1 MALRGDLG
9 KSKGKVH
16 YIVIHNNKD
25 RCLRERR
32 IEGFPRE
39 QYGPAGTTLLL
50 SKEQFGFIAYSGRDV
65 HSVLV

>member
-1 MALRGDLG
+1 MTLRGDLG

-16 YIVIHNNKD
+16 YIVIHNNVD
-25 RCLRERR
+25 RCLTEKG

-50 SKEQFGFIAYSGRDV
+50 SKEQSGFIAYSGRDV
-65 HSVLV
+65 HPVLV